1 MACCGGGCPMI
12 RVLAVVALG
21 AGVGLV
27 DMSVRGGKIVLSKE
41 PIKSPNPTPQPT
53 PSPTDSGA
61 NGEKPAP
68 ANNGGTAT
76 PPTDVQQGAIREI
89 SVAEAKEWYDKGVI
103 FLDARPRK
111 DSEREGRIPG
121 SQLLGPGDVDRS
133 PPPAILDALDPEKE
147 VVIYCIGG
155 DCHDS
160 HNLATLLEARGFT
173 KLLVFTDGFPGWV
186 AAGYEVDK
194 SPLPPE

>member
-1 MACCGGGCPMI
+1 MACGGCVAM
-12 RVLAVVALG
+12 RVVIVAAVGVG
-21 AGVGLV
+21 AGLV
-27 DMSVRGGKIVLSKE
+27 DLSTRGGKIVLSK
-41 PIKSPNPTPQPT
+41 PIEHANPVQPT
-53 PSPTDSGA
+53 NPDPA
-61 NGEKPAP
+61 NTGEKPPAP
-68 ANNGGTAT
+68 PTNNGGTAT
-76 PPTDVQQGAIREI
+76 PPPVAPQGAIREI
-89 SVAEAKEWYDKGVI
+89 TVAEAKKWYDQGAI

-121 SQLLGPGDVDRS
+121 SQLLGPGDVDRN
-133 PPPAILDALDPEKE
+133 PPPEVLNAMDPEKE

-173 KLLVFTDGFPGWV
+173 KLLVLTEGFPGWV

>member
-1 MACCGGGCPMI
+1 MTVSHTPMKA
-12 RVLAVVALG
+12 LAVIALG
-21 AGVGLV
+21 VGVGLA
-27 DMSVRGGKIVLSKE
+27 DMSIRGANIVVAKPRTMPVE
-41 PIKSPNPTPQPT
+41 PV
-53 PSPTDSGA
+53 PSPGPDQLS
-61 NGEKPAP
+61 PAP
-68 ANNGGTAT
+68 TST
-76 PPTDVQQGAIREI
+76 PAGQNGAIREI
-89 SVAEAKEWYDKGVI
+89 TPAEAKEWYDKGAI
-103 FLDARPRK
+103 FLDARPRN

-121 SQLLGPGDVDRS
+121 SQLLGPGDVDQS

-173 KLLVFTDGFPGWV
+173 KLLVLTDGFPGWV
-186 AAGYEVDK
+186 KAGYEVDT

>member
-1 MACCGGGCPMI
+1 MGCTPA
-12 RVLAVVALG
+12 RVLMVVALG
-21 AGVGLV
+21 VGAGLV
-27 DMSVRGGKIVLSKE
+27 DMSIRGGRIVLSKE
-41 PIKSPNPTPQPT
+41 PIKSPDPK
-53 PSPTDSGA
+53 SR
-61 NGEKPAP
+61 PAP
-68 ANNGGTAT
+68 AQSGADGEQLAPANPGASDTA
-76 PPTDVQQGAIREI
+76 PQGAIRDI
-89 SVAEAKEWYDKGVI
+89 TVAEAKEWYDKGAV

-133 PPPAILDALDPEKE
+133 PPPAILDALDPERE

-173 KLLVFTDGFPGWV
+173 KLLVLVDGFPGWV
-186 AAGYEVDK
+186 SAGYEVDK
-194 SPLPPE
+194 SPLPSE

>member
-1 MACCGGGCPMI
+1 M
-12 RVLAVVALG
+12 LVALG
-21 AGVGLV
+21 VGVGLV
-27 DMSVRGGKIVLSKE
+27 DMSIRGGRIVLSKAS
-41 PIKSPNPTPQPT
+41 IKSPNPKSWPAPA
-53 PSPTDSGA
+53 PSGA
-61 NGEKPAP
+61 EGEKPAP
-68 ANNGGTAT
+68 TNPGGTDT
-76 PPTDVQQGAIREI
+76 PTPGVPQGAIRDI
-89 SVAEAKEWYDKGVI
+89 TVGEAKEWYDKGAV

-133 PPPAILDALDPEKE
+133 PPPAILDALDPEQE

-173 KLLVFTDGFPGWV
+173 KLLVLVDGFPGWV
-186 AAGYEVDK
+186 SAGYEVDR
-194 SPLPPE
+194 SPLPSE

>member
-1 MACCGGGCPMI
+1 MACCGCGPM
-12 RVLAVVALG
+12 RVIAVIALG
-21 AGVGLV
+21 AGIGLA
-27 DMSVRGGKIVLSKE
+27 DLSLRGGNIVVAKE
-41 PIKSPNPTPQPT
+41 RASPDRPGPDLPGPDGGKPVNP
-53 PSPTDSGA
+53 D
-61 NGEKPAP
+61 
-68 ANNGGTAT
+68 GGT
-76 PPTDVQQGAIREI
+76 PPTVAPVAPGAIREI
-89 SVAEAKEWYDKGVI
+89 TVAEAKEWYDKGAI
-103 FLDARPRK
+103 FLDARPRT

-121 SQLLGPGDVDRS
+121 SQLLGPGDVDQS

-173 KLLVFTDGFPGWV
+173 KLLVLTDGFPGWV
-186 AAGYEVDK
+186 KAGYEVDT

>member
-1 MACCGGGCPMI
+1 MACCGGGCALI
-12 RVLAVVALG
+12 RVFAVVALG
-21 AGVGLV
+21 VGVGLV

-41 PIKSPNPTPQPT
+41 PVRSPEPTPGPIN
-53 PSPTDSGA
+53 PGA
-61 NGEKPAP
+61 NGERPAP
-68 ANNGGTAT
+68 ANNDGTVT
-76 PPTDVQQGAIREI
+76 PAPIEQQGAIRDI
-89 SVAEAKEWYDKGVI
+89 TVAEAKEWYDKGAI

-111 DSEREGRIPG
+111 DSERDGRIPG

-133 PPPAILDALDPEKE
+133 PPPAILDVLDPEKE

-160 HNLATLLEARGFT
+160 HNLATLLEARGFA